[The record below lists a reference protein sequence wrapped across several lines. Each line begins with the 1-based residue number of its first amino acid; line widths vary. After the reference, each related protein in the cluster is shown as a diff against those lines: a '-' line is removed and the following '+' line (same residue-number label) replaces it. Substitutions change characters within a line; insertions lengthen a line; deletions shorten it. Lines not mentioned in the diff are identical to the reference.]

1 MIARVTLKDIARE
14 AGLSVMTVSQILN
27 GKASHA
33 SPRNRELIHE
43 IARRLN
49 YQPNLN
55 ARRLVTRKTNII
67 GLLEDSMAPSFQF
80 DVTRELETLITH
92 AGYRL
97 QIAMFHDDL
106 NSITQYI
113 NDFQGNGLTSVF
125 CFAHS
130 YPSFGHE
137 IPKML
142 ENFERVVF
150 LEKPLIQ
157 TKFRYVSPDHFYN
170 FFTVTSKLLQSGR
183 KRIINI
189 RANYHDNAFFEAR
202 RGLHDAYVAAGI
214 EYEECFWLD
223 QPTDGD
229 TREEATFNLESALP
243 YRPDA
248 LILSNDSVV
257 LQTYQ
262 VLKERGI
269 RVPEDIALF
278 SATQSSYANL
288 VNPSISGIDYNAS
301 LLAKHLFK
309 CMFQDAPVNV
319 KPEMRN
325 PVLPSVIVWRD
336 STGKM
341 GQE

>member
-14 AGLSVMTVSQILN
+14 AGVSVMTVSQVLN
-27 GKASHA
+27 GKTSHA
-33 SPRNRELIHE
+33 NPRNRELIHE

-55 ARRLVTRKTNII
+55 ARRLVTRKTNVI

-80 DVTRELETLITH
+80 DVTRELETLVTH

-106 NSITQYI
+106 RSITQYI

-130 YPSFGHE
+130 YPEFGHE
-137 IPKML
+137 IPKLL

-150 LEKPLIQ
+150 LEKPLGHSR
-157 TKFRYVSPDHFYN
+157 FRYVSPDHYHNFYN
-170 FFTVTSKLLQSGR
+170 IVSKMLKNGR
-183 KRIINI
+183 KRVINI
-189 RANYHDNAFFEAR
+189 RAFYHDNAFFEAK
-202 RGLHDAYVAAGI
+202 RGLRDAYVDAGI
-214 EYEECFWLD
+214 DYEECFWLD

-229 TREEATFNLESALP
+229 TLEEAAFNLEHALS

-248 LILSNDSVV
+248 LILSNDGVV
-257 LQTYQ
+257 LRTCQL
-262 VLKERGI
+262 LKAKGI
-269 RVPEDIALF
+269 RIPEDIVLF
-278 SATQSSYANL
+278 SATQSDYAEL
-288 VNPSISGIDYNAS
+288 VNPSISGIDYNAP
-301 LLAKHLFK
+301 LLARHLFQ
-309 CMFQDAPVNV
+309 CMFHDGTPGAKTEAQDLL
-319 KPEMRN
+319 
-325 PVLPSVIVWRD
+325 LPSMLVWRE

-341 GQE
+341 V